1 MALKH
6 HINRYSGFIKMAG
19 GGVVLPPSL
28 RNTTYTKNNLF
39 YREHNK
45 KLLEGKGV
53 AHHKEMGGT
62 VLHNH
67 KHSTKEIMEH
77 KKTRHIQPIK
87 FNF

>member
-1 MALKH
+1 MTLKH

-19 GGVVLPPSL
+19 RGVVLPPSL
-28 RNTTYTKNNLF
+28 RNTTYTKNKRF
-39 YREHNK
+39 YDEHTK
-45 KLLEGKGV
+45 KLLGGQGV
-53 AHHKEMGGT
+53 ARHKEMGGT

-77 KKTRHIQPIK
+77 KKTKHIQPIK